1 MIQTKEKPHF
11 GPDSGPLD
19 PNVGSNLEKKCMR
32 FIPICILF

>member
-19 PNVGSNLEKKCMR
+19 PNVGSNLEKNV
-32 FIPICILF
+32 